1 MKQTILILA
10 LALASCGAR
19 KVNKSA
25 TEVKETTKT
34 DVAVVDSSKTNTSTN
49 ENTKIVFD
57 LQTNE
62 FTVTPVDTTKT
73 SKFGE
78 VVFKNAVLKHR
89 NTKNNSILDKTI
101 TEAKTEQKAVKTST
115 KQETAKDTKVD
126 VKEIDKKQFN
136 FLSLWWLLLI
146 IPAYYLWR
154 KYKGLI
160 V

>member
-25 TEVKETTKT
+25 TEVKETTKI
-34 DVAVVDSSKTNTSTN
+34 DVAVVDSSKTTTSTN

-62 FTVTPVDTTKT
+62 FTVTPVDTTKS

-115 KQETAKDTKVD
+115 KQETAKDIKVD
-126 VKEIDKKQFN
+126 VKQIDKEQFS

-160 V
+160 I